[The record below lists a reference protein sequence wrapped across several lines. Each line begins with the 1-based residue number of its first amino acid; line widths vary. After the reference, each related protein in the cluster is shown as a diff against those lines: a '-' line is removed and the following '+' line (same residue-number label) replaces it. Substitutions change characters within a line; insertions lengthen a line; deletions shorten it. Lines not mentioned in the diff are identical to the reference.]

1 MKSYL
6 IYLRHQHRLSI
17 KYVSKKTNIPYQKY
31 RTIEKQDKEL
41 DMLPYRYLNNLAQ
54 FHNMT
59 INQLLDANNH
69 YKYNK

>member
-6 IYLRHQHRLSI
+6 TDLRHQHRLSI
-17 KYVSKKTNIPYQKY
+17 KYVSKKTNIPYQRY
-31 RTIEKQDKEL
+31 YVIEKQDKEL

-54 FHNMT
+54 FYNTT

-69 YKYNK
+69 YRRGK

>member
-6 IYLRHQHRLSI
+6 TYLRHQHRLSI
-17 KYVSKKTNIPYQKY
+17 KYVSKKTNIPYQRY
-31 RTIEKQDKEL
+31 YVIEKQDKEL

-59 INQLLDANNH
+59 INQLLDARHH
-69 YKYNK
+69 YKRGK

>member
-41 DMLPYRYLNNLAQ
+41 DMLPYRYLNNLSQ
-54 FHNMT
+54 FYNMT
-59 INQLLDANNH
+59 INQLLEANNH
-69 YKYNK
+69 YKYGK